1 MREIKFR
8 GFAFFEK
15 EIGFNIRVSSSGY
28 SDMHYTHEEREYM
41 AINQVDKKPEFAL
54 MQYTGLKDKNGI
66 EIYEGDILKL
76 DLIHH
81 PCGIKEPIKDS
92 EISAVYWDNIEM
104 RFRNKFNYAGN
115 FKYAEIIG
123 NIHQNP
129 ELIQ

>member
-54 MQYTGLKDKNGI
+54 MQYTGLKDKNGVG
-66 EIYEGDILKL
+66 IYEGDIVKRIANMRDYSDADGTYESIHEVNYSGI
-76 DLIHH
+76 DLL
-81 PCGIKEPIKDS
+81 PFSETGIYME
-92 EISAVYWDNIEM
+92 EY
-104 RFRNKFNYAGN
+104 G
-115 FKYAEIIG
+115 IIG

-129 ELIQ
+129 ELCKK